1 MAKEPTE
8 PTPPAES
15 DHSHPVEAT
24 PAEAPA
30 NRTEHATK
38 LVERFAMWAGAAGV
52 IPVPIV
58 DLVAV
63 GVLQLQMLRRLS
75 QIYDLPFADNR
86 GKALITSL
94 AGAAIPTSSGLGAA
108 EFLKAIPIV
117 GSAIGALVTPTLA
130 AGLTYAIG
138 KVFIQHFESGGTLL
152 DFNPPDYREF
162 LKGQRDMW
170 SNRKNEFLKGQ
181 RDMWGDRK
189 KTSDK
194 TTHSDAPA
202 TSS

>member
-1 MAKEPTE
+1 MAKERTE
-8 PTPPAES
+8 PTPAADNAPPAEMNS
-15 DHSHPVEAT
+15 T
-24 PAEAPA
+24 PAETPA

-38 LVERFAMWAGAAGV
+38 LVERFAAWAGAAGV
-52 IPVPIV
+52 IPVPVV

-63 GVLQLQMLRRLS
+63 GALQVQMVRRLS
-75 QIYDLPFADNR
+75 QIYEVQFADNR

-94 AGAAIPTSSGLGAA
+94 VGAAVPTSSGLGAA
-108 EFLKAIPIV
+108 QFLKAIPII
-117 GSAIGALVTPTLA
+117 GSAIGALITPALA
-130 AGLTYAIG
+130 ADMTYAIG

-170 SNRKNEFLKGQ
+170 VNRKKA
-181 RDMWGDRK
+181 
-189 KTSDK
+189 SDE

>member
-1 MAKEPTE
+1 MAKERTE
-8 PTPPAES
+8 PTPSAES
-15 DHSHPVEAT
+15 DHGPAAVTT
-24 PAEAPA
+24 PAETPE

-38 LVERFAMWAGAAGV
+38 LVERFATWAGAAGL

-63 GVLQLQMLRRLS
+63 GALQVQMLRRLS

-86 GKALITSL
+86 GKALITAL

-108 EFLKAIPIV
+108 EVLKAIPII
-117 GSAIGALVTPTLA
+117 GSAIGALVTPALA

-138 KVFIQHFESGGTLL
+138 RVFIQHFESGGTLL

-170 SNRKNEFLKGQ
+170 AS
-181 RDMWGDRK
+181 RK

>member
-1 MAKEPTE
+1 MARERPE

-15 DHSHPVEAT
+15 DPNPVVQTKSAS
-24 PAEAPA
+24 AETAQ

-38 LVERFAMWAGAAGV
+38 LVERFALWAGAAGV
-52 IPVPIV
+52 IPVPII
-58 DLVAV
+58 DLIAV
-63 GVLQLQMLRRLS
+63 GGLQLQMLRRLS
-75 QIYDLPFADNR
+75 QIYDVPFADNR

-108 EFLKAIPIV
+108 ELLKAIPIV
-117 GSAIGALVTPTLA
+117 GSAIGALVTPTIA
-130 AGLTYAIG
+130 AALTYAIG

-170 SNRKNEFLKGQ
+170 VGRKN
-181 RDMWGDRK
+181 
-189 KTSDK
+189 TPDK
-194 TTHSDAPA
+194 TTHPDAPA